1 MVSEKHAN
9 FIINTG
15 NASAQD
21 IEELI
26 YYVQQQV
33 KEQQGIELK
42 TEVKIIGEPR

>member
-1 MVSEKHAN
+1 MSEKHAN

-15 NASAQD
+15 DASAKD

-33 KEQQGIELK
+33 SEKQGVDLQ
-42 TEVKIIGEPR
+42 TEVKIVGEPK